1 MDALIVLAFVIGYV
15 LLSWA
20 ILRGG
25 TGRIEPVPPRGRHR
39 MPEVAKAVHLRNES
53 WDVHVYG
60 IAPDVAATLTVVGDR
75 TQPYPQLVIPR
86 HVTEHPAGH
95 TSPSESLRGRCEVD
109 TPIFAALA
117 KELGLDQMLVAA

>member
-20 ILRGG
+20 VLSGG
-25 TGRIEPVPPRGRHR
+25 AGQTESVPSRGRHR
-39 MPEVAKAVHLRNES
+39 RDDAPELIRATIEIHAPQAVMSVPVLFL
-53 WDVHVYG
+53 
-60 IAPDVAATLTVVGDR
+60 ADR
-75 TQPYPQLVIPR
+75 
-86 HVTEHPAGH
+86 

-109 TPIFAALA
+109 TPIFATLA